1 MFDWLMFDTSL
12 LSDPVIIS
20 RLILQCVL
28 FGLSAFFSMSETA
41 LFSLSTLDFQK
52 LRDEKHPQSDNLH
65 KLLDYPRVLI
75 VSILCG
81 NELVNIAATVNLAGV
96 LLALYGDPDQAGWI
110 NIIIMFPLLLMFG
123 EITPKTIA
131 VTNTYNVS
139 AKIVSAPI
147 NLWVKFIK
155 PVRSV
160 VMLIAN
166 FLTSLFIGEQ
176 RKQEN
181 LLGVDEIKTLLEEAN
196 EHGELSAIERV
207 IIDNLLDAKDAE
219 VVEVMIPR
227 PRLIFLDIEQ
237 PLPVLVEQLRRYKRA
252 RFPAY
257 KGHPDNIVGMINTND
272 IAALILAETD
282 LESVDINSILRPV
295 VAVPETKTI
304 HEMLD
309 LFRRENTTAAL
320 IFNEWGSVD
329 GFVTLR
335 QVLRYFVGAIA
346 TTSDADQRFDE
357 IEPGQFRVSGQ
368 MNLERV
374 NDIMN
379 TDLELARMTTI
390 GGLIFQQLD
399 RLPRVGDKVELSG
412 LNAEVIKMKGHR
424 IDRVDITSGSLLI
437 NDAEDYIDEENPEQ
451 SVLNQE
457 ETRR

>member
-12 LSDPVIIS
+12 LSDPVIIF

-41 LFSLSTLDFQK
+41 LFSLSTLDFQR

-96 LLALYGDPDQAGWI
+96 LLTLYGDPDQAGWI

-139 AKIVSAPI
+139 SNVVSAPI

-155 PVRSV
+155 PVRRI

-166 FLTSLFIGEQ
+166 SLTKLFIGEQ
-176 RKQEN
+176 RKKEN

-196 EHGELSAIERV
+196 EHGELSAIERI

-237 PLPVLVEQLRRYKRA
+237 PLAELIEQLRRHKRA

-257 KGHPDNIVGMINTND
+257 KGNPDNIIGMINTND

-346 TTSDADQRFDE
+346 NTSETDQKVEE
-357 IEPGQFRVSGQ
+357 IEPGRFRISGQ

-379 TDLELARMTTI
+379 TDLEHARMTTI
-390 GGLIFQQLD
+390 GGLIFQELD
-399 RLPRVGDKVELSG
+399 RLPIVGDKVELSG
-412 LNAEVIKMKGHR
+412 VNAEVIKMHGHR
-424 IDRVDITSGSLLI
+424 IDCVDITSGSLLI
-437 NDAEDYIDEENPEQ
+437 TDADDYMDEENPE
-451 SVLNQE
+451 
-457 ETRR
+457 ETRT

>member
-1 MFDWLMFDTSL
+1 MFDWLLFDTSL
-12 LSDPVIIS
+12 LADPVIIF
-20 RLILQCVL
+20 RLVLQCVL

-41 LFSLSTLDFQK
+41 LFSLSTLDFQR
-52 LRDEKHPQSDNLH
+52 LRENNHPQSDNLH

-81 NELVNIAATVNLAGV
+81 NELVNIAATVNLAGI
-96 LLALYGDPDQAGWI
+96 LLILYGNPDTAGWI

-139 AKIVSAPI
+139 SNVISAPI
-147 NLWVKFIK
+147 NFWVKIIK
-155 PVRSV
+155 PIRSI

-166 FLTSLFIGEQ
+166 FFTSLAIGEQ

-181 LLGVDEIKTLLEEAN
+181 LLGVDEIRTLLEEAN
-196 EHGELSAIERV
+196 EQGELSAIERV
-207 IIDNLLDAKDAE
+207 IIDNLLEAKDAE
-219 VVEVMIPR
+219 VVEVMVPR

-237 PLPVLVEQLRRYKRA
+237 PLPKLVKKLRRYQRA

-272 IAALILAETD
+272 IAALILEDADLSKTSAES
-282 LESVDINSILRPV
+282 LLRPV

-309 LFRRENTTAAL
+309 LFRRENATAAL

-346 TTSDADQRFDE
+346 SKNEVEQSFEE
-357 IEPGQFRVSGQ
+357 IEPGRFRVSGQ

-374 NDIMN
+374 NDIIN
-379 TDLELARMTTI
+379 VDLEHSRMTTI

-399 RLPRVGDKVELSG
+399 RLPTIGDKVELEG
-412 LNAEVIKMKGHR
+412 VNAEVIKMKGHR
-424 IDRVDITSGSLLI
+424 IDLVEITTGSLLI
-437 NDAEDYIDEENPEQ
+437 TDTKDYIDDEEQP
-451 SVLNQE
+451 
-457 ETRR
+457 T